1 MAKKISSKE
10 RRQQDQLRRDGMK
23 VGKVYDAR
31 LVKARRA
38 EIRRVFGLALDYDD
52 PEGIVMMIDHI
63 DESAY
68 LGDWFEGLYVNAGV
82 PMAKTT
88 AKALATA
95 AGAAAVTESSAWMSS
110 MKRYARQRAGS
121 QITIVSGTLKDSLVS
136 LTRSIMEEE
145 IGWGVEKLTKRIYH
159 DYQETLEKWM
169 CRRIAQ
175 TETMVALGQSAE
187 MAART
192 LEIDYTKQWCI
203 SGLGNTRDSHEQMD
217 GIEVEKDEMFILP
230 GGDMMY
236 YPHDVSMNPS
246 PGEIINCA
254 CTCIRRPK

>member
-1 MAKKISSKE
+1 MAKKISNSE
-10 RRQQDQLRRDGMK
+10 RRHQDQLRRKGLK
-23 VGKVYDAR
+23 VGEVYDGR
-31 LVKARRA
+31 LVKARR
-38 EIRRVFGLALDYDD
+38 EEVRRVLDLALDFDD
-52 PEGIVMMIDHI
+52 PEGIIMMLGHI

-68 LGDWFEGLYVNAGV
+68 MGDWFEGLYINAGV

-88 AKALATA
+88 AAAL
-95 AGAAAVTESSAWMSS
+95 GAASGAAVAKSDAWMTT
-110 MKRYARQRAGS
+110 MRRYARQRAAS
-121 QITIVSGTLKDSLVS
+121 QVVIVSGTLKDSLVS
-136 LTRSIMEEE
+136 LTRKVMEEE
-145 IGWGVEKLTKRIYH
+145 IGWGVEKLTRRIFH
-159 DYQETLEKWM
+159 DYQEQLERWQ

-175 TETMVALGQSAE
+175 TETMVALGESAE

-192 LEIDYTKQWCI
+192 LDIDYTKQWCI